1 RCEAFEIVPCIQSL
15 DSFSER
21 LASFPFVIW
30 YRSSS
35 TLKSRPA
42 TTFLPAAALI
52 EIDEQFS
59 LPALDGEI
67 RDEFLGRFQLF
78 QVGNGPIVHLQLGCD
93 LRAFCIGLLMY

>member
-1 RCEAFEIVPCIQSL
+1 MSNPRPTSRRRTLRRPKQRARARQSKKLPPSNKGLRCEAFEIVPCIQSL

-59 LPALDGEI
+59 LPALDG
-67 RDEFLGRFQLF
+67 
-78 QVGNGPIVHLQLGCD
+78 
-93 LRAFCIGLLMY
+93 